1 MSRYL
6 TPAVRR
12 WIYGV
17 AVAAFAVLVFYGAIA
32 PEASPLIL
40 ALVLALL
47 NVPGADSQEG

>member
-17 AVAAFAVLVFYGAIA
+17 AIAAFALAVFYGWIA
-32 PEASPLIL
+32 PEASPLL
-40 ALVLALL
+40 AALVLAIL
-47 NVPGADSQEG
+47 NVPADSQEG